1 MKWIHNKR
9 GFTLIELIM
18 VIVILGILA
27 AVAIPRFVN
36 LQDDAKKAAEKGMAG
51 GVRAGIAVVHAGFL
65 LGKTTLLPAQDLT
78 GSNPANLSNYW
89 PDKLDGT
96 GVATCSPTCPSQ
108 LFSAVIETGTS
119 SGDTWSETAAAVAQY
134 DYKGPWGN
142 SGSGNAATWSYFPQD
157 ASASVGQ
164 FTCTGAACP

>member
-78 GSNPANLSNYW
+78 GSGAGGSNYW
-89 PDKLDGT
+89 PDKLDGA

-119 SGDTWSETAAAVAQY
+119 PGDTWSEIAAAAGQY

-142 SGSGNAATWSYFPQD
+142 SGNAATWSYYPQD
-157 ASASVGQ
+157 ASTNVGT
-164 FTCTGAACP
+164 FICAGLACP

>member
-1 MKWIHNKR
+1 MKSIRNTR

-65 LGKTTLLPAQDLT
+65 LGKTTLLPAEDLD
-78 GSNPANLSNYW
+78 GGPGNVPNFW
-89 PDKLDGT
+89 PDQLDGAADNA
-96 GVATCSPTCPSQ
+96 GVAVAE
-108 LFSAVIETGTS
+108 LFSAVIETGT
-119 SGDTWSETAAAVAQY
+119 GVADDWSRESTAADEVE
-134 DYKGPWGN
+134 YKGPWGN
-142 SGSGNAATWSYFPQD
+142 AGNAATWSYYPD
-157 ASASVGQ
+157 DSNASVGT
-164 FTCTGAACP
+164 FTCAGLACP